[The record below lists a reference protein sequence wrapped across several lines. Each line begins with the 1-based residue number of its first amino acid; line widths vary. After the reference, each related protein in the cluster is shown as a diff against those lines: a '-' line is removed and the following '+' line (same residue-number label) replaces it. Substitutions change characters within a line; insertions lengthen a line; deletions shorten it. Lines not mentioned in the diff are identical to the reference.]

1 MQLFFYL
8 LFQGNSLKLL
18 LLLEKNMR
26 RVTERPRSTVANY
39 QHEQIYNKENTFW
52 FIRFC
57 AKIMQ
62 LANAL
67 ENWKPTQAIRN
78 NTVFQRTI

>member
-18 LLLEKNMR
+18 LLEKNMR
-26 RVTERPRSTVANY
+26 RVTKRSRSTVANY
-39 QHEQIYNKENTFW
+39 QREQIHNKENTFR

-57 AKIMQ
+57 TKIMQ

-67 ENWKPTQAIRN
+67 ENWKPT
-78 NTVFQRTI
+78 

>member
-39 QHEQIYNKENTFW
+39 QHEQIYNKENTF
-52 FIRFC
+52 
-57 AKIMQ
+57 
-62 LANAL
+62 
-67 ENWKPTQAIRN
+67 
-78 NTVFQRTI
+78 